1 MKKIH
6 LYLIVTFS
14 LVNPTWAW
22 ADQPLSLKDCFK
34 AALKRSEVLATQ
46 HELVLQAEE
55 NYHRAWGAILP
66 SINGSY
72 SYFHTETSGL
82 TSGNTSNSTGQQT
95 LKIMADQ
102 PLFRGFSDYAA
113 VHVAKAF
120 IKAKQQAR

>member
-46 HELVLQAEE
+46 HELVLQVEE

-72 SYFHTETSGL
+72 SYFHQNAPGL
-82 TSGNTSNSTGQQT
+82 TSSGNSQSSAAQQT
-95 LKIMADQ
+95 LAVTADQ
-102 PLFRGFSDYAA
+102 PLFRGF
-113 VHVAKAF
+113 
-120 IKAKQQAR
+120 